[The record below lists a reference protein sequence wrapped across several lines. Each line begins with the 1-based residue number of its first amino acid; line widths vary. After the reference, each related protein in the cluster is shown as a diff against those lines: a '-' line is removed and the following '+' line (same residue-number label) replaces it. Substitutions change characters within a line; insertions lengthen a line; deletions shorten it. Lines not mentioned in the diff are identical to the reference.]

1 MFQGLAAE
9 AYDRTYSDGQL
20 LRRVGGYLAVHRLKL
35 RSILTLSGLTTA
47 IGFLQPVVTAR
58 GLDAV
63 RERVSESRDTIQL
76 VLMISGALFAF
87 AGINW
92 LCNLIR
98 RRAVSTL
105 MATVIATLRQDAFTA
120 VLHHDLSFFDKYPSG
135 KIVSRI
141 SNDTAE
147 LQQTS
152 NLLTDLVS
160 QLIILIA
167 LVIYLFSV
175 SAQMTLIL
183 LAMAPVV
190 ILMGAGFRTAARWAT
205 RRGFRAVAEVN
216 TSIQEAV
223 SGMRIA
229 KNFRQESAM
238 YASFSK
244 VNQQSYSVNLRRA
257 LITSNIFPTLNV
269 VSGIGSALLMWAGA
283 QFAGAGAIG
292 VGAWYLFIISLDLFW
307 FPLTNLASFWSQLQ
321 SGLSALERVFALID
335 TPRVVKQE
343 TAALACSQPTAMAGL
358 ATPATKPM
366 VSKSGAAIMLSH
378 VSFRYSSQQTV
389 LNDFSLSITPGES
402 VAFVGHTGAGK
413 SSLIKLIGR
422 FYEFQE
428 GSITIDGEDL
438 RKIDLNAY
446 RAKLGIIAQSP
457 FLFAGSVTD
466 NIRYA
471 KPEMTEQEVSELAQ
485 SIGNGDWIDTLPAGL
500 ATEVGERGARLSMG
514 QRQLVALA
522 RVLAQKPAV
531 FMLDEA
537 TASIDPF
544 TERQIQRAIDQV
556 LKHSTSIL
564 VAHRLSTIRA
574 VNRIIVLDHGQ
585 IVEEG
590 NHDALIAHG
599 GRYATLYDTYFRH
612 QTAEFRAT
620 V

>member
-9 AYDRTYSDGQL
+9 AYDRTYSDAQL
-20 LRRVGGYLAVHRLKL
+20 LRRVGAYLAVHLKRVRTVL
-35 RSILTLSGLTTA
+35 LLSGVTTA
-47 IGFLQPVVTAR
+47 IGFVQPVITAR

-63 RERVSESRDTIQL
+63 RQRAGDPASATQL
-76 VLMISGALFAF
+76 VVIIATALFAF
-87 AGINW
+87 AIVNW
-92 LCNLIR
+92 LCNMFR
-98 RRAVSTL
+98 RWAVSSL
-105 MATVIATLRQDAFTA
+105 MASVIATLRADALSA

-152 NLLTDLVS
+152 NLITDLVS

-167 LVIYLFSV
+167 LVIYLFTVSV
-175 SAQMTLIL
+175 QMTLIL

-190 ILMGAGFRTAARWAT
+190 VLMGAGFRTAARWAT

-238 YASFSK
+238 YAAFKK
-244 VNQQSYSVNLRRA
+244 VNNQSYSVNLRRA
-257 LITSNIFPTLNV
+257 LVTSNIFPTLNI
-269 VSGIGSALLMWAGA
+269 VSGMGSALLMWVGA
-283 QFAGAGAIG
+283 QFAGSGAIG

-335 TPRVVKQE
+335 TPRVVNQVLPAESE
-343 TAALACSQPTAMAGL
+343 TAGL
-358 ATPATKPM
+358 LSAAPRIPVPDAHDR
-366 VSKSGAAIMLSH
+366 GAAITFSS
-378 VSFRYSSQQTV
+378 VTFRYTSQQTV
-389 LNDFSLSITPGES
+389 LHDFSLSIAPGES

-422 FYEFQE
+422 FYEYQQ
-428 GSITIDGEDL
+428 GAIAIDGVDL
-438 RKIDLNAY
+438 RTLDLQAY
-446 RAKLGIIAQSP
+446 RARLGIISQQP
-457 FLFAGSVTD
+457 FLFAGTVRD
-466 NIRYA
+466 NVRYA
-471 KPEMTEQEVSELAQ
+471 RPRMTDDEVESLAR
-485 SIGNGDWIDTLPAGL
+485 SIGHGDWIETLPAGL
-500 ATEVGERGARLSMG
+500 DSDVGERGARLSMG

-522 RVLAQKPAV
+522 RVLAQKPAI

-556 LKHSTSIL
+556 LRHSTSIL
-564 VAHRLSTIRA
+564 VAHRLSTVRA
-574 VNRIIVLDHGQ
+574 VDRIIVLDQGR

-590 NHDALIAHG
+590 NHDALMKHG
-599 GRYATLYDTYFRH
+599 GKYANLFDTYFRH
-612 QTAEFRAT
+612 QTADFRVQA
-620 V
+620 